1 MSNAVFN
8 VVDVAP
14 SNLTPCGFQ
23 DEEDEEEEDEDDD
36 EDDDEEDEG
45 SDEEVEGED
54 YAKLPQVDTILYRD
68 GQQPPLPPSPVS
80 QPPPP
85 PLQTVFVPI
94 QPLPEYNPADYPGST
109 SPELQRVLVG
119 QHMLGQQQAGLGAGM
134 LAQQAPD
141 GLMVATPA
149 QTLTDTL
156 DDIMAGEYGAS
167 SALCVCGRH
176 TGENI
181 GWVTDVFSLLRV
193 TDVFSL
199 LRCSGQQPCAHA
211 EHYHLA
217 HAPVTATHAD
227 AR

>member
-1 MSNAVFN
+1 M
-8 VVDVAP
+8 
-14 SNLTPCGFQ
+14 
-23 DEEDEEEEDEDDD
+23 
-36 EDDDEEDEG
+36 
-45 SDEEVEGED
+45 EGED

-94 QPLPEYNPADYPGST
+94 QPLPEYNPADYPGSA

-119 QHMLGQQQAGLGAGM
+119 QHMLGQQPPGQQQLAGLSAGM

-156 DDIMAGEYGAS
+156 DDIMAGGYAS
-167 SALCVCGRH
+167 LAAVAGVRPQH
-176 TGENI
+176 
-181 GWVTDVFSLLRV
+181 WVRRAGSD
-193 TDVFSL
+193 
-199 LRCSGQQPCAHA
+199 
-211 EHYHLA
+211 
-217 HAPVTATHAD
+217 
-227 AR
+227 